1 MNYTEITTDV
11 NAGGLCTLITNAAAT
26 STPSPVVTQ
35 PSNHPT
41 GAPVPVVF
49 TPDNTCYGRKGA
61 NPTAVNDGTDQRF
74 LANNAYRVQL
84 LVGER
89 MAFISTGG
97 GTVHWA
103 PNS

>member
-1 MNYTEITTDV
+1 MNFTEINMDV
-11 NAGGLCTLITNAAAT
+11 HTGGLCTLITNAAAT
-26 STPSPVVTQ
+26 SAQSPVVTQ
-35 PSNHPT
+35 PTNHPA
-41 GAPVPVVF
+41 GAPVPILI

-74 LANNAYRVQL
+74 VANTPYRIQL
-84 LVGER
+84 MVGER